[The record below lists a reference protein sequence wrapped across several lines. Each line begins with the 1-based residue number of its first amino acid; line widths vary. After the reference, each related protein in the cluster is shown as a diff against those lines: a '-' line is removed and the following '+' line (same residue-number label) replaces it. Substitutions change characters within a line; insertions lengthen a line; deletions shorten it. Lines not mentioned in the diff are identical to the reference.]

1 MSDDKKLTAGER
13 RAAKRKEQIARGEM
27 ISGTNKGSNEPQLN
41 PLDYTISLMRALNYY
56 NSAYEQK
63 EKRKWV
69 YNYIGKAKAKD
80 LEDLSD
86 FDFHSLGTIIRL
98 KEREQ
103 PLQDKELKF
112 IDTRIAE
119 LFEKAYNK
127 NAQASSIKP
136 IVQKDDAPLKPVV
149 SIQDRIAA
157 KASDVAGEFNGM
169 IDDFVRDDKDPDFA
183 SYLKANDISPQVSK
197 LIPNFYDRTILEIRE
212 ALEGKDEQLVEG
224 YSNFTKP
231 RLRKL
236 LKHYESITEAC
247 NQQVVSGKS
256 IRKPRQ
262 LKVKPPTIIAKN
274 VKYMLEFPELA
285 LKSELPSKIVG
296 SSETWIYN
304 TKTKKL
310 AVYRSAI
317 GERLSIKG
325 TTIINYVVAESTA
338 KTLRKPETLK
348 DYLEM
353 GKRPLGLAFKA
364 LKTKDSMPNGRINQD
379 CIIFKV
385 I

>member
-1 MSDDKKLTAGER
+1 MSDDKKMTAGER

-56 NSAYEQK
+56 NTAYEQK
-63 EKRKWV
+63 EKRKWT
-69 YNYIGKAKAKD
+69 YNYVGKAKAKE

-86 FDFHSLGTIIRL
+86 FDFHSVGTIIRL

-103 PLQDKELKF
+103 PLQDTELNF

-119 LFEKAYNK
+119 LFQKAK
-127 NAQASSIKP
+127 SKSAKSAIKEDK
-136 IVQKDDAPLKPVV
+136 VDAPAKPVV
-149 SIQDRIAA
+149 SIQDRIAT
-157 KASDVAGEFNGM
+157 KASEVAGEFDGL
-169 IDDFVRDDKDPDFA
+169 IDEYVKNDKDPDFA
-183 SYLKANDISPQVSK
+183 SYLKANEISPQVSK
-197 LIPNFYDRTILEIRE
+197 LIPNFYDRTILELRE
-212 ALEGKDEQLVEG
+212 ALEGNDEQLVEA

-236 LKHYESITEAC
+236 LKHYESIADAC
-247 NQQVVSGKS
+247 NQQVVSAKS

-262 LKVKPPTIIAKN
+262 LKVKPPSIIAKN
-274 VKYMLEFPELA
+274 VKYMLEFPELN

-296 SSETWIYN
+296 SAEAWIYN

-325 TTIINYVVAESTA
+325 TTIINYVVADSTA
-338 KTLRKPETLK
+338 KTLRKPETLS